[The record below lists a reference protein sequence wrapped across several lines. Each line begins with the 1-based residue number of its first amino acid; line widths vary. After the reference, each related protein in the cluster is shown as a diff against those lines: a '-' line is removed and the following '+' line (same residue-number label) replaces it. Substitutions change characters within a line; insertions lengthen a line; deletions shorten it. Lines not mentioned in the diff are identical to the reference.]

1 MKIKLTIILTAIL
14 SLSGCYTI
22 RNLNTKEEL
31 DSNVNNAIL
40 YLNSIGFHQNG
51 ENLDTKNELVVEDV
65 SYSSV
70 TGYGTRMGNKFVYND
85 WYSFVNSAGN
95 TIEFTV
101 SYQAWFAEQDSIVE
115 YDTYDTIL
123 KVSPGY
129 QDIGGYRP
137 PTERKKVKKNHH
149 VEYLRFITVN
159 NVEIP
164 QCKTSLPSDFERICN
179 TASPVKSINKFKSP
193 KRARVKK

>member
-1 MKIKLTIILTAIL
+1 MKIKITILLAAIF
-14 SLSGCYTI
+14 SLSSCYTT

-40 YLNSIGFHQNG
+40 YLSSIGFNQNG
-51 ENLDTKNELVVEDV
+51 ENLDTKNELVVEGV

-70 TGYGTRMGNKFVYND
+70 AGYGTRMGNNVVYND

-101 SYQAWFAEQDSIVE
+101 SYQAWFADQDTLVK
-115 YDTYDTIL
+115 YDTYDTII
-123 KVSPGY
+123 KKH
-129 QDIGGYRP
+129 QDIGGYRQL
-137 PTERKKVKKNHH
+137 TEGKKVVKKRHH
-149 VEYLRFITVN
+149 VEYLRFIAVN
-159 NVEIP
+159 NVEIS
-164 QCKTSLPSDFERICN
+164 QCKTSLSSDFERICN

-193 KRARVKK
+193 KRARVKN

>member
-1 MKIKLTIILTAIL
+1 MKIKITILLAAIF
-14 SLSGCYTI
+14 SLSSCYTT

-40 YLNSIGFHQNG
+40 YLSSIGFNQNG
-51 ENLDTKNELVVEDV
+51 ENLDTKNELVVEGV
-65 SYSSV
+65 SYSTVS
-70 TGYGTRMGNKFVYND
+70 GYGTRMGNNVVYND

-101 SYQAWFAEQDSIVE
+101 SYQAWFADQDTIVK
-115 YDTYDTIL
+115 YDTYDTIT
-123 KVSPGY
+123 KVGPGY
-129 QDIGGYRP
+129 QDFGSYRP
-137 PTERKKVKKNHH
+137 PTERKVVKKRHH
-149 VEYLRFITVN
+149 VEYLRFIAVD

-164 QCKTSLPSDFERICN
+164 QCKTSLSSDFERICN

>member
-1 MKIKLTIILTAIL
+1 MKIKITILLAAIL
-14 SLSGCYTI
+14 SLSSCYTS

-40 YLNSIGFHQNG
+40 YLSSIGFHQNG
-51 ENLDTKNELVVEDV
+51 ENLDTKNELVVEGV
-65 SYSSV
+65 SYSTVS
-70 TGYGTRMGNKFVYND
+70 GYGTRMGNNIVYND

-95 TIEFTV
+95 TVEFTV
-101 SYQAWFAEQDSIVE
+101 SYQAWFADQDSIVE
-115 YDTYDTIL
+115 YDTYDTIA
-123 KVSPGY
+123 KSQH

-137 PTERKKVKKNHH
+137 PTERKVVKKRHH
-149 VEYLRFITVN
+149 VEYPRFIAVD
-159 NVEIP
+159 NVEVP
-164 QCKTSLPSDFERICN
+164 QCKTSLSSDFERICN